1 MGYYVRIVKSTAI
14 VPAENLER
22 VYQIMC
28 ELNNHNELKYG
39 GSWSGGRQNKW
50 WFSWMDENY
59 PETCKDAKEIFE
71 MMGFECSVSENGD
84 LHLDYYD
91 QKTGQEGLFL
101 NAITNYM
108 TGMIRWVGEDGEVWE
123 TEFDGD
129 KIINAVADRLAIE
142 KTKEFLRFISPN

>member
-1 MGYYVRIVKSTAI
+1 MGYYVRIVESTAI

-39 GSWSGGRQNKW
+39 GSWSGGSQTKW

-71 MMGFECSVSENGD
+71 MMGFECIVSENGD

-91 QKTGQEGLFL
+91 QKTGQEDLFL
-101 NAITNYM
+101 DRIKNYVHGSIT
-108 TGMIRWVGEDGEVWE
+108 WVGEDGEMWDTV
-123 TEFDGD
+123 FDGD
-129 KIINAVADRLAIE
+129 SVIDGIANQKAIGMFTE
-142 KTKEFLRFISPN
+142 